1 MGGFSSF
8 TAPPVS
14 QALTFERAPQSNDS
28 IQTRFLL
35 ASLQRWLPKEPCFP
49 VARSLCTPLPHQI
62 WAIPVTNKMQQQYLL
77 TSVARSEEATK
88 LPPQPGRS
96 QLPCKM
102 ARYAQTPS
110 YEKALSSHV
119 ERERAW
125 REMPGQPPAILAIP
139 IQAPDT

>member
-1 MGGFSSF
+1 MAPKGTMLSS
-8 TAPPVS
+8 S
-14 QALTFERAPQSNDS
+14 QVLVHSPT
-28 IQTRFLL
+28 
-35 ASLQRWLPKEPCFP
+35 
-49 VARSLCTPLPHQI
+49 HQI